1 MSKSSGSN
9 RGLLSEGS
17 KLYRE
22 KLKST
27 ETNIRT
33 KRYEVG
39 VVLDR
44 KGNILVRR
52 EGTAREVRFS
62 KEELKLMKDNVLT
75 HNHPSALGRS
85 GVSAI
90 GNPFSKKDL
99 ILAVARN
106 VKEIRAVTPTYTF
119 SIKRPKGGWKVNWKD
134 ISKAVDYANRKYR
147 KKLNSYI
154 WNYKGKEPTARL
166 RANALHWH
174 LVNKEVAKKMGW
186 NYTHKKAK

>member
-9 RGLLSEGS
+9 RGLLSKGS

-22 KLKST
+22 KLKRT

-52 EGTAREVRFS
+52 EGKAREVRFS

-90 GNPFSKKDL
+90 GQPFSKEDL
-99 ILAVARN
+99 ILAVSRN

-134 ISKAVDYANRKYR
+134 L
-147 KKLNSYI
+147 KL
-154 WNYKGKEPTARL
+154 
-166 RANALHWH
+166 
-174 LVNKEVAKKMGW
+174 
-186 NYTHKKAK
+186 

>member
-17 KLYRE
+17 KHYRE
-22 KLKST
+22 KLKRT

-52 EGTAREVRFS
+52 EGKAREVRFS

-90 GNPFSKKDL
+90 GQPFSKEDL
-99 ILAVARN
+99 ILAVDRN

-134 ISKAVDYANRKYR
+134 ISKVVDNANQKYYN
-147 KKLNSYI
+147 KFNSYI
-154 WNYKGKEPTARL
+154 RNYKGKEHTAIE